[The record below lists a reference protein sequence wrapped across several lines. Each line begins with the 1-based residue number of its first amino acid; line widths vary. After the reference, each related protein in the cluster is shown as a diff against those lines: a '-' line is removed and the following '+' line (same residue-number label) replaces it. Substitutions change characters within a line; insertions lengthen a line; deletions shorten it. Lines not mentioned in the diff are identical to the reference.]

1 MYRVVRIV
9 FLLFLFYK
17 GNLSTECTKRKY
29 EFSSF
34 VCVCDENHCNFDGI
48 SNANLDSNNVRII
61 KSSKDEFRNFEE
73 ILPRQDG
80 TFNISDDEISIY
92 INSNNRRQEVIG
104 FGGAFTDAA
113 TMNIK
118 SLSKKAQDN
127 LLKMYFTKEG
137 SQYNLV
143 RVPIAGCDF
152 STHPYSYDDVEGD
165 VDLVHF
171 NLTIED
177 YEYKLPLIKQAIGL
191 CSKDL
196 YILTSPWSP
205 PAWMKTSKTF
215 NGSGELLPEMWQ
227 PYSNY
232 LVKFFQ
238 MYEEILGTNL
248 WGFTPQNEPLSGLE
262 PDWPFNCC
270 GWTAEKMRDWIANV
284 LGPTLSA
291 AGYRRLK
298 LLIDDYNRETLPS
311 YIIPIVDDP
320 KAEQYVD
327 GIAVHWYNDLK
338 VGPEVLDQTHEA
350 APGKFIL
357 YTEACVESASNP
369 IALGSWERGERY
381 ITNIIETAN
390 EFYVQPLYYALSHFS
405 RNIER
410 GATWISSSLD
420 TDIDDL
426 KVTAL
431 ENPNG
436 QIVVVVAN
444 VAEDPYQIRIV
455 NESKDT
461 IFRHTIEGKTWLT
474 ITYQK

>member
-1 MYRVVRIV
+1 
-9 FLLFLFYK
+9 
-17 GNLSTECTKRKY
+17 
-29 EFSSF
+29 
-34 VCVCDENHCNFDGI
+34 
-48 SNANLDSNNVRII
+48 
-61 KSSKDEFRNFEE
+61 
-73 ILPRQDG
+73 
-80 TFNISDDEISIY
+80 
-92 INSNNRRQEVIG
+92 
-104 FGGAFTDAA
+104 
-113 TMNIK
+113 
-118 SLSKKAQDN
+118 
-127 LLKMYFTKEG
+127 
-137 SQYNLV
+137 
-143 RVPIAGCDF
+143 
-152 STHPYSYDDVEGD
+152 
-165 VDLVHF
+165 
-171 NLTIED
+171 
-177 YEYKLPLIKQAIGL
+177 
-191 CSKDL
+191 
-196 YILTSPWSP
+196 
-205 PAWMKTSKTF
+205 
-215 NGSGELLPEMWQ
+215 
-227 PYSNY
+227 
-232 LVKFFQ
+232 

-284 LGPTLSA
+284 LGPTLSS

-311 YIIPIVDDP
+311 YIIPIVEDP

-357 YTEACVESASNP
+357 YTEACVESASHP

-420 TDIDDL
+420 TATDDL

-461 IFRHTIEGKTWLT
+461 IIRHNIEGKTWLT